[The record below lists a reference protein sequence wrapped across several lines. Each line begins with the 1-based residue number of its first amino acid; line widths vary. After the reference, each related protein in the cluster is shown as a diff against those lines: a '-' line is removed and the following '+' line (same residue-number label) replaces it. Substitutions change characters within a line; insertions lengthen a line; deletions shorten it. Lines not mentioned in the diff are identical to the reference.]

1 MRKKRRWRE
10 NEKEKRGKKNERRQ
24 ENQDQYRKEFKKK
37 CGFGKRKER
46 TERKHSFILRRLSPW
61 VGKRCWEEKGVQAIV
76 RLLLYNQV

>member
-46 TERKHSFILRRLSPW
+46 TERKHFHSKKVVT
-61 VGKRCWEEKGVQAIV
+61 VGGQA
-76 RLLLYNQV
+76 LLGREGGPGHRVTIII